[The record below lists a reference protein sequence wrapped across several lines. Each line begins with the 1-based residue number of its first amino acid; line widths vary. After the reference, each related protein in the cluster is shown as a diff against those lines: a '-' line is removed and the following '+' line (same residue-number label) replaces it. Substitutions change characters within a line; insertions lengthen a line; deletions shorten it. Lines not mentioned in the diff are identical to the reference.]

1 VQDTATRGFMTEPIN
16 LISQV
21 KNASLEIGDHQV
33 IGRVLE
39 QSCGELFFQ
48 CSLAPLQIANM
59 MRLCHGVLSVLRATN
74 AIAGKNKRALS
85 RQRSKATFLRVMP
98 HTLPESDRSFC
109 ALKKPTFIAQ
119 YASATLKPNKA
130 ESCGKSLT

>member
-74 AIAGKNKRALS
+74 AIAGKNKWALS
-85 RQRSKATFLRVMP
+85 RQRSKAAFFESDASHTARKRPLILRVEEADI
-98 HTLPESDRSFC
+98 HRAICFC
-109 ALKKPTFIAQ
+109 NAKTKQ
-119 YASATLKPNKA
+119 S
-130 ESCGKSLT
+130 